1 MNQAQFRTKQ
11 DHWRLAINTHKKSN
25 GRSLDA
31 TTIRVAHA
39 LQHFEHSQPGDDQGT
54 CFPSL
59 VRVAALAGIGGT
71 TENARREAR
80 RKLRILE
87 QEGFIVKLRE
97 GISPTVDRPGQTA
110 KWRLVIPEHAAERLR
125 DLPVLGN
132 DDAFRPENPGT
143 LTGKSEHNQEGVGGY
158 SPRTSGLF
166 TPETV
171 GDSPP
176 LTSDVKPPTGTSDPS
191 NAQNAHSDHSEP
203 QTSFE
208 PQSEK
213 NQGKKAE
220 TQPIGAYI
228 IDEKN
233 NPAKYENYYN
243 KLATQHRFLATYEE
257 AVTTFKEYMTDENR
271 SDWLSTFKRFTKE
284 AMTGRDIGDLS
295 GDCLGEAAARLAMI
309 HEERSDS
316 MQKARDKIFNRPPAR
331 RKREPWEEE
340 PQLAN
345 PTQLFS

>member
-11 DHWRLAINTHKKSN
+11 DHWRLAINTHKKAN

-39 LQHFEHSQPGDDQGT
+39 LQHFERSQPGEDQGT

-59 VRVAALAGIGGT
+59 ERIAALAGIGGT

-97 GISPTVDRPGQTA
+97 GISRTVDRPGQTA
-110 KWRLVIPEHAAERLR
+110 KWRLVIPKHAAERLR
-125 DLPVLGN
+125 NLPVLGN
-132 DDAFRPENPGT
+132 DDALRPENLAT
-143 LTGKSEHNQEGVGGY
+143 STGQSDHNQEGVGGY

-171 GDSPP
+171 CDSPP
-176 LTSDVKPPTGTSDPS
+176 LTSDVKPPTGTSDLS
-191 NAQNAHSDHSEP
+191 SAQNAHLDHSEP

-208 PQSEK
+208 PPSEK
-213 NQGKKAE
+213 NQGNKAE
-220 TQPIGAYI
+220 AQPIGAYI

-257 AVTTFKEYMTDENR
+257 AVTTFKEFMADENR

-284 AMTGRDIGDLS
+284 AMTGRDIGDPS
-295 GDCLGEAAARLAMI
+295 GDCLGEAATRLEMT
-309 HEERSDS
+309 HEEKSDAIK
-316 MQKARDKIFNRPPAR
+316 KARDRVFSQPSAR

-340 PQLAN
+340 TQLAT
-345 PTQLFS
+345 PTRLFS

>member
-11 DHWRLAINTHKKSN
+11 DHWRITINTHKKAN

-39 LQHFEHSQPGDDQGT
+39 LQHFEHSQPGEDQGT
-54 CFPSL
+54 CFPGRT
-59 VRVAALAGIGGT
+59 RVAALAGIGGT
-71 TENARREAR
+71 PETARREVS
-80 RKLRILE
+80 KQLRVLE

-97 GISPTVDRPGQTA
+97 GISPTVDRPAQAA

-132 DDAFRPENPGT
+132 DDATRPENPDT
-143 LTGKSEHNQEGVGGY
+143 LTGQSGHNQEGVGGK
-158 SPRTSGLF
+158 SSRTPGRVVPN
-166 TPETV
+166 T
-171 GDSPP
+171 GDELYT
-176 LTSDVKPPTGTSDPS
+176 LTSDVKPPTGTSDLS

-208 PQSEK
+208 PKSEK

-220 TQPIGAYI
+220 AQPIGAYI

-233 NPAKYENYYN
+233 NSAKYENYYN
-243 KLATQHRFLATYEE
+243 KLATQHRFHATYEE

-284 AMTGRDIGDLS
+284 AMTGRDVGDPS
-295 GDCLGEAAARLAMI
+295 GDCLGEAATHLAMI
-309 HEERSDS
+309 HEEKSDAIK
-316 MQKARDKIFNRPPAR
+316 KARDKVFSRPSAR

-340 PQLAN
+340 PQLAT
-345 PTQLFS
+345 PAQAFS